1 MLAIY
6 PSLVVIMSSF
16 LRSGLGELSVP
27 ASASKVQFTSAPVPG
42 EFETLLGGVAG
53 VTLSEIVRGRDISL
67 INSCDEI
74 CGGVIGTT
82 GTKFCGKGRGLCDI
96 KSHVKKRYNEMVEG
110 LYVKVGE
117 DELLCSPVIPKELV
131 TEAVAREFLDRAFG
145 SSDEIV
151 QYFDF
156 VLSREDTSKT
166 LVFEDLD
173 IRKSEV
179 NAAMAMRTP
188 AKRRKVNNVVTEFS
202 QLQAQLISEET
213 EPANVALLDKTKVL
227 VSFLLG
233 AVNEDQDSI
242 RILLEKVNVLILQ
255 VGSWPTRSKVKAPP
269 SLWLAIASLYDDF
282 KLLEE
287 ENLKSG
293 LMQVTEG
300 DLRNSEDAL
309 ATDIAS
315 LRNDTLAGLGE
326 IEEQIDK
333 VKGESYS
340 RHIQYTNISDISDS
354 LSGLEREFKTQL
366 SSISKQLGELRDE
379 TTRNESSAGMY
390 SVKYGK
396 YSFSSIGEVGAWAE
410 DIFEGT
416 FPFGAF
422 VDVYSVLQRVT
433 SYKDVAPSTEL
444 KNMEMLKK
452 LALSADAGL
461 AIESFKHPL
470 PKVFRGSAT
479 DVGLGKSWLPGIP
492 SPERWEDHY
501 GLSGARVSIKS
512 SMEEIRSRLESLIME
527 RLRNNSEGQSL
538 ARQMLSDTLNFITA
552 LCEFISETYR
562 NLELAGFSKVDAWQL
577 VSKLVHRVFAKDCH
591 MKRGAVSEVLDVSDS
606 KVLGT
611 GILWATFATHQV
623 MREYMRH
630 GIENHPSMASE
641 YVRFLVANSGLSK
654 IDKMEG
660 RLKALEEEN
669 KVLRRDV
676 AQADK
681 AAKSAANKAE
691 EAKLLAKKK

>member
-1 MLAIY
+1 
-6 PSLVVIMSSF
+6 MSSF
-16 LRSGLGELSVP
+16 LRAGSGEARIP
-27 ASASKVQFTSAPVPG
+27 ASASKVQFSSVPVSG
-42 EFETLLGGVAG
+42 EFESMLGGVAG
-53 VTLSEIVRGRDISL
+53 VSLAEIYRGRDISL

-74 CGGVIGTT
+74 CGGVIGST
-82 GTKFCGKGRGLCDI
+82 GTKFCGKNKDLCEI
-96 KSHVKKRYNEMVEG
+96 KSHAKKRYQDMIEG

-117 DELLCSPVIPKELV
+117 DELLCYPVIPKESV
-131 TEAVAREFLDRAFG
+131 TEGVAREFLDRAFG
-145 SSDEIV
+145 SADEIV

-156 VLSREDTSKT
+156 VLSRENTSKT

-173 IRKSEV
+173 QRKQEV
-179 NAAMAMRTP
+179 NEAMANKTP
-188 AKRRKVNNVVTEFS
+188 AKRRKTNDVFTEFS
-202 QLQAQLISEET
+202 ELQARLLSEET

-233 AVNEDQDSI
+233 AVMEDQEMM
-242 RILLEKVNVLILQ
+242 RVLLEKINVLILQ
-255 VGSWPTRSKVKAPP
+255 AGSWPMRSKVKAPA
-269 SLWLAIASLYDDF
+269 SLWLAIASLYDDV
-282 KLLEE
+282 KRLEE
-287 ENLKSG
+287 ENLKGG
-293 LMQVTEG
+293 LKEVTHS
-300 DLRNSEDAL
+300 DLRITEDAL
-309 ATDIAS
+309 AEDMGQ
-315 LRNDTLAGLGE
+315 LRSDTLSGLGE
-326 IEEQIDK
+326 IEGQIDS
-333 VKGESYS
+333 VKGPSFSPHIHYS
-340 RHIQYTNISDISDS
+340 NIADISDS
-354 LSGLEREFKTQL
+354 LSTLEREFKMHQAEVF
-366 SSISKQLGELRDE
+366 KQMKEAKDE
-379 TTRNESSAGMY
+379 ASRNESSAGLY
-390 SVKYGK
+390 SVRYGR
-396 YSFSSIGEVGAWAE
+396 YAFSSIAEVGAWAE
-410 DIFEGT
+410 ETFEGT

-452 LALSADAGL
+452 LSLSADAGL

-470 PKVFRGSAT
+470 PKVFRGSSS
-479 DVGLGKSWLPGIP
+479 DMGLGKGWLPGIP
-492 SPERWEDHY
+492 TPERWEDHY

-527 RLRNNSEGQSL
+527 RLRDNAEGQAL

-552 LCEFISETYR
+552 LCEFVSETYR
-562 NLELAGFSKVDAWQL
+562 NLELAGFSKAEAWQL
-577 VSKLVHRVFAKDCH
+577 VSKLVHRIFAKDCH
-591 MKRGAVSEVLDVSDS
+591 MKRGAVSEVLDVSDTR
-606 KVLGT
+606 VLGT

-654 IDKMEG
+654 IDKMES

-669 KVLRRDV
+669 KILKRDV

-691 EAKLLAKKK
+691 EAKLLAKKR

>member
-1 MLAIY
+1 
-6 PSLVVIMSSF
+6 MSSF
-16 LRSGLGELSVP
+16 LRTGSGDSNVP
-27 ASASKVQFTSAPVPG
+27 ASASRVQFTSAPVPG
-42 EFETLLGGVAG
+42 EFETMLGGVAG
-53 VTLSEIVRGRDISL
+53 VTLAEIYRGRDISL

-74 CGGVIGTT
+74 SGGVIGST
-82 GTKFCGKGRGLCDI
+82 GTKFCGRAINVCEV
-96 KSHVKKRYNEMVEG
+96 KSHSKKRYQDMVEG

-131 TEAVAREFLDRAFG
+131 TESVAREFLDRAFG
-145 SSDEIV
+145 SADEIV

-156 VLSREDTSKT
+156 VLSREDLSKS
-166 LVFEDLD
+166 LIFDDLD
-173 IRKSEV
+173 QRKQEV
-179 NAAMAMRTP
+179 NAAMAIKTP
-188 AKRRKVNNVVTEFS
+188 AKRRKTNNVAAEFS
-202 QLQAQLISEET
+202 EFQASVLRDEND
-213 EPANVALLDKTKVL
+213 PMNVAILDKTKL
-227 VSFLLG
+227 LIGFLISALS
-233 AVNEDQDSI
+233 EDQDAL
-242 RILLEKVNVLILQ
+242 RVLLEKINVLVLQ
-255 VGSWPTRSKVKAPP
+255 VGDWPTRSRVKAPA
-269 SLWLAIASLYDDF
+269 SLWLGIATLYDDI
-282 KLLEE
+282 KRLEE
-287 ENLKSG
+287 DNLKSH
-293 LMQVTEG
+293 LSEVTQG
-300 DLRNSEDAL
+300 DLRTSEDAL
-309 ATDIAS
+309 ASDIGD
-315 LRNDTLAGLGE
+315 LRNDTLAGFSE
-326 IEEQIDK
+326 IEENLRIL
-333 VKGESYS
+333 KGDAYSIHASYS
-340 RHIQYTNISDISDS
+340 TIGDISQALNS
-354 LSGLEREFKTQL
+354 LENEFNIQTLSIKRQVKEVREEVAK
-366 SSISKQLGELRDE
+366 
-379 TTRNESSAGMY
+379 NESSAGMY
-390 SVKYGK
+390 AVRYGK
-396 YSFSSIGEVGAWAE
+396 YSFSSITEVGAWAE
-410 DIFEGT
+410 TTFKSA

-444 KNMEMLKK
+444 KNIEMLKK
-452 LALSADAGL
+452 LSLSADAGL

-479 DVGLGKSWLPGIP
+479 DVGIGRGWLPGIP
-492 SPERWEDHY
+492 TPERWEDHH

-527 RLRNNSEGQSL
+527 RLRENFEGQAL

-562 NLELAGFSKVDAWQL
+562 NLDLAGFSKSDGWQL
-577 VSKLVHRVFAKDCH
+577 VSKLVHRIFAKDCH

-654 IDKMEG
+654 MEKMEA
-660 RLKALEEEN
+660 RLSALEEEN
-669 KVLRRDV
+669 KILKRDV